1 MKKFSEL
8 KKPKIK
14 RFNEADEYS
23 SKSLEELR
31 ELAEKEDLMKIIKEK
46 GRQLGQEAEDLSSKS
61 LEELREL
68 AEKSDL
74 LKIIQDRQKGNGDGV
89 QVKAQ
94 AQAQSEE
101 EENDVE
107 KPEILG
113 EGSHPGKLFSKL
125 FESREMAHIYHLQVN
140 GDMGSHAK
148 HIALGDY
155 YDGVLG
161 LIDSIIEVFQGQ
173 YGIVEEY
180 DVIDTSETRSK
191 DTIEYFNELVRFI
204 KEERKC
210 INAEDTHLHNIIDE
224 VVALVY
230 RTLYKLKYTK

>member
-8 KKPKIK
+8 KKIK
-14 RFNEADEYS
+14 TKKMFEAESDYNEL
-23 SKSLEELR
+23 SKEELVKM
-31 ELAEKEDLMKIIKEK
+31 L
-46 GRQLGQEAEDLSSKS
+46 Q
-61 LEELREL
+61 
-68 AEKSDL
+68 
-74 LKIIQDRQKGNGDGV
+74 GNTG
-89 QVKAQ
+89 AQ
-94 AQAQSEE
+94 AQEEKEVQAQEE
-101 EENDVE
+101 REEGEE
-107 KPEILG
+107 KPELLG

-140 GDMGSHAK
+140 GEQGSHAK
-148 HIALGDY
+148 HTALGEY

-161 LIDSIIEVFQGQ
+161 HIDDLIETFQGQ
-173 YGIVEEY
+173 YGLIEEY
-180 DVIDTSETRSK
+180 DVIDTKETGSK
-191 DTIEYFNELVRFI
+191 DTIEYFNELARFI

>member
-8 KKPKIK
+8 KKIK
-14 RFNEADEYS
+14 TKKMFEAESDYNEL
-23 SKSLEELR
+23 SKEELVKM
-31 ELAEKEDLMKIIKEK
+31 L
-46 GRQLGQEAEDLSSKS
+46 Q
-61 LEELREL
+61 
-68 AEKSDL
+68 
-74 LKIIQDRQKGNGDGV
+74 GNTG
-89 QVKAQ
+89 AQ
-94 AQAQSEE
+94 AQEEKEAQAQEE
-101 EENDVE
+101 KEEGEE
-107 KPEILG
+107 KPELLG
-113 EGSHPGKLFSKL
+113 EGSHPAKLFSKL

-148 HIALGDY
+148 HTALGDY
-155 YDGVLG
+155 YDDVLG

-191 DTIEYFNELVRFI
+191 DTIEYFNELARFI

-210 INAEDTHLHNIIDE
+210 INAEDTHLHNIVDE

-230 RTLYKLKYTK
+230 RTLYKLKFNK

>member
-8 KKPKIK
+8 KIRKI
-14 RFNEADEYS
+14 NEDANLPDNNYEEM
-23 SKSLEELR
+23 SKDDLVKMLQGQKNS
-31 ELAEKEDLMKIIKEK
+31 EKE
-46 GRQLGQEAEDLSSKS
+46 
-61 LEELREL
+61 
-68 AEKSDL
+68 
-74 LKIIQDRQKGNGDGV
+74 
-89 QVKAQ
+89 
-94 AQAQSEE
+94 AQSEVE
-101 EENDVE
+101 EENLNVEE

-113 EGSHPGKLFSKL
+113 EGSNPSKFFSKL

-140 GDMGSHAK
+140 GEMGSHAK
-148 HIALGDY
+148 HTALGDY
-155 YDGVLG
+155 YEGVLSF
-161 LIDSIIEVFQGQ
+161 IDDIIEIWQGQ
-173 YGIVEEY
+173 YGIIEEY
-180 DVIDTSETRSK
+180 DTIDTTETKTK

>member
-74 LKIIQDRQKGNGDGV
+74 LKIIQDRQKGIGDPV
-89 QVKAQ
+89 QVQAQ
-94 AQAQSEE
+94 AQAQSE

-161 LIDSIIEVFQGQ
+161 LIDDLIETFQGQ
-173 YGIVEEY
+173 YGVIEEY
-180 DVIDTSETRSK
+180 DVIDTKDTKSK
-191 DTIEYFNELVRFI
+191 DTIEYFNELARFI

-210 INAEDTHLHNIIDE
+210 INLEDTHLHSIIDDI
-224 VVALVY
+224 VVLLY
-230 RTLYKLKYTK
+230 KTLYKLKYTK

>member
-8 KKPKIK
+8 KKPSRIK
-14 RFNEADEYS
+14 KMFEAEANLPSNYNEL
-23 SKSLEELR
+23 SKEELVKMLQGNTQ
-31 ELAEKEDLMKIIKEK
+31 EGKEDQAQEEKEVEIE
-46 GRQLGQEAEDLSSKS
+46 
-61 LEELREL
+61 
-68 AEKSDL
+68 
-74 LKIIQDRQKGNGDGV
+74 
-89 QVKAQ
+89 
-94 AQAQSEE
+94 
-101 EENDVE
+101 E

-148 HIALGDY
+148 HTALNDY
-155 YDGVLG
+155 YEGVLG

-191 DTIEYFNELVRFI
+191 DTIEYFNELARFI

>member
-8 KKPKIK
+8 KKVKKI
-14 RFNEADEYS
+14 NEDNLPSNY
-23 SKSLEELR
+23 EEL
-31 ELAEKEDLMKIIKEK
+31 
-46 GRQLGQEAEDLSSKS
+46 SK
-61 LEELREL
+61 EELVKML
-68 AEKSDL
+68 
-74 LKIIQDRQKGNGDGV
+74 QGNTG
-89 QVKAQ
+89 AQ
-94 AQAQSEE
+94 AQEEKEAQSEE
-101 EENDVE
+101 ENEGTE

-113 EGSHPGKLFSKL
+113 EGSNPGKLFSKL
-125 FESREMAHIYHLQVN
+125 FESREMAHIYHLQVS
-140 GDMGSHAK
+140 GEPGSHAK
-148 HIALGDY
+148 HTALGDY
-155 YDGVLG
+155 YEGVLG
-161 LIDSIIEVFQGQ
+161 FVDDLIETFQGQ

-180 DVIDTSETRSK
+180 ATIDTKETGSK